1 VDTGFQSDLVLLPD
15 QAIAVTV
22 LTNTIPAPT
31 NMITDAIL
39 DLLLGLEPNI
49 PRPPVLVSLG
59 PILSD
64 KGIQSAVDQY
74 RHLRDTKGDQYD
86 FGPEQFLEIGFTLFE
101 VRKFSECIRVVRLG
115 VELFPDS
122 PELVG
127 LLEQAKRSSKDLSG
141 G

>member
-1 VDTGFQSDLVLLPD
+1 
-15 QAIAVTV
+15 
-22 LTNTIPAPT
+22 
-31 NMITDAIL
+31 MIMDAIV

-59 PILSD
+59 PLLSA

-74 RHLRDTKGDQYD
+74 RQLRDAKGDQYD

-122 PELVG
+122 PELLA

-141 G
+141 S